1 MFLPFPTIYS
11 LSLHDALPISQRV
24 APAVAVHKADR
35 LVAASKSGGQKLIA
49 RPVVELFGVD
59 FMPSGGPY
67 PALLAQHHCDRL
79 GRHQV
84 GFAERLCRR
93 KIGRASCRERGQSEG
108 GGETGTE
115 AQD

>member
-67 PALLAQHHCDRL
+67 PALLADRKST
-79 GRHQV
+79 
-84 GFAERLCRR
+84 RLNSSHVAISYAVFCLKKKNKKHRVN
-93 KIGRASCRERGQSEG
+93 K
-108 GGETGTE
+108 
-115 AQD
+115 